1 METGNKNRKRYVSYN
16 VSGKLENKKKSL
28 KSKEGKILLRKNWV
42 MTAISYRNARCVSAQ
57 RCLRRERCWRGRR
70 CSSCSLQNGTSFLFS
85 RTVAELWL
93 RRRAPCSSLLTF
105 THTIREKNKL
115 KTHKNQGSTAGCGHF
130 RLARTAKCGNTEE
143 KMEFCSGLQR
153 DNWILC
159 RSFV

>member
-1 METGNKNRKRYVSYN
+1 
-16 VSGKLENKKKSL
+16 
-28 KSKEGKILLRKNWV
+28 

-57 RCLRRERCWRGRR
+57 RCLRRDRCWRGRR

-85 RTVAELWL
+85 RTAAELWL
-93 RRRAPCSSLLTF
+93 CRRAPCSSLLTF

-159 RSFV
+159 RSFVQRCSWITHYDHDRSYYELIGSMARRYLVVLFRNQAG